1 LGTAYTLS
9 TIATSSVEEIAA
21 GASDGLHFL
30 QVYIYKDRQVT
41 ASLIRRAEQAGFK
54 ALLLT
59 VDTPL
64 FGKRR
69 ADNKNRFKL
78 AAHLK
83 LVITQLCFV

>member
-1 LGTAYTLS
+1 MGTAYTLS
-9 TIATSSVEEIAA
+9 TIATSSIEEIKTGA
-21 GASDGLHFL
+21 GNGLHFL

-41 ASLIRRAEQAGFK
+41 VSLIQRAEQAGFK

-59 VDTPL
+59 VDTPF

-83 LVITQLCFV
+83 FVH